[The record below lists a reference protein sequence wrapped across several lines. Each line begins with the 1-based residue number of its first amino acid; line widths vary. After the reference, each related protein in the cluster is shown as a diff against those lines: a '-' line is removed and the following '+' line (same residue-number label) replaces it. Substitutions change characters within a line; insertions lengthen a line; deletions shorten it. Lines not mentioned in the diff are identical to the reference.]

1 MVATVLSALLAAVP
15 SGASAANDPAG
26 PSGGLAADFA
36 SAAHEFGVPEPILL
50 AVSYNLTR
58 WEAHSGQRSSDG
70 GFGPMDLISSDTIA
84 PAKGS
89 GRGAASPVAVS
100 AKHTLD
106 DAASLLD
113 VPAAVLKSD
122 VGQNIRGAAAL
133 LGKRA
138 RQSGV
143 PTGAIGQWY
152 QVVAAF
158 AAAPTTAG
166 ANAFAD
172 DVFTTL
178 RSGAAATTSDGQSLR
193 IPADPTL
200 TPDTVKT
207 PRATAADVPA
217 PECPTDLDCR
227 FVPAA
232 YDWSSADHSDPNNYG
247 NYDPAERPSD
257 GNKITTIVIHDTES
271 VQTSS
276 ATPYDQAIAAFQDP
290 ADGTSSHYV
299 IRSSDGQVTQ
309 MVPTKDIAWHAA
321 NWTTNEGS
329 IGIEHEGIAA
339 QGGTWYTEQMYQAS
353 AKLVRYLAAKYNIP
367 LDRQH
372 ILGHEDVSRER
383 TTNFGA
389 AHWDPGPYWDW
400 AHYMDLLG
408 APIKATASAASQVVT
423 IDPRYGANQ
432 PPMTTCDS
440 SGQNCVALPAHGAN
454 FVYLHTAPSA
464 DAPLI
469 TDPVV
474 HPDGTAGTTRIDDW
488 SDKAVAGRSYAMA
501 GQQGDWT
508 AVWYGGQ
515 KGWFYNP
522 NCSVTVPTRGLLLSP
537 APGRASIPLYG
548 RAFPEQSEYP
558 ATIPFDPVWTVGPIP
573 WTMAAGQSYLATGVF
588 RAENYYARFDPA
600 AVPSNHTLV
609 TGNTDYFQISYN
621 HRVVYVK
628 ASDVQLLPYNS

>member
-1 MVATVLSALLAAVP
+1 MTLVLAVAPQADAAGVP
-15 SGASAANDPAG
+15 VAG
-26 PSGGLAADFA
+26 PDQRQRQFTTAAR
-36 SAAHEFGVPEPILL
+36 EFGVPPTVLL
-50 AVSYNLTR
+50 SVAYNLTR
-58 WEAHSGQRSSDG
+58 WEAHSGQRSADG
-70 GFGPMDLISSDTIA
+70 GFGPMDLVSSDAIV
-84 PAKGS
+84 PANGS
-89 GRGAASPVAVS
+89 GRGDASPAKVP

-106 DAASLLD
+106 DAASLLGA
-113 VPAAVLKSD
+113 PAAVLETNP
-122 VGQNIRGAAAL
+122 GQNIRGAAAL
-133 LGKRA
+133 LGRQA
-138 RQSGV
+138 RRSGV
-143 PTGAIGQWY
+143 PAGDIGAWY
-152 QVVAAF
+152 RVVAAF
-158 AAAPTTAG
+158 ATAPTTAG

-178 RSGAAATTSDGQSLR
+178 RTGAAATTSDGQSLR

-200 TPDTVKT
+200 KPETATT
-207 PRATAADVPA
+207 SRATAADVPA
-217 PECPTDLDCR
+217 PECPAGLDCR

-232 YDWSSADHSDPNNYG
+232 YDWSSPDHGDPNNYG

-271 VQTSS
+271 TPTSS
-276 ATPYDQAIAAFQDP
+276 ATPYDQAIATFQDP
-290 ADGTSSHYV
+290 ADGVSSHYV

-321 NWTTNEGS
+321 NWTTNEHS

-339 QGGTWYTEQMYQAS
+339 QGGAWYTEQMYQAS
-353 AKLVRYLAAKYNIP
+353 AKLVRYLAAKYDIP

-383 TTNFGA
+383 ATNFA
-389 AHWDPGPYWDW
+389 AVHWDPGPYWDW

-423 IDPRYGANQ
+423 IDPQYGANQ
-432 PPMTTCDS
+432 PPMTTCDNA
-440 SGQNCVALPAHGAN
+440 GQNCIALPAHGAN

-488 SDKAVAGRSYAMA
+488 SDKAVAGRSYALA
-501 GQQGDWT
+501 GRQGDWT
-508 AVWYGGQ
+508 AIWYGGQ
-515 KGWFYNP
+515 KAWLFDP
-522 NCSVTVPTRGLLLSP
+522 NCSVAVPSRGLLLSP

-558 ATIPFDPVWTVGPIP
+558 STIPFDPVWTVGPIP
-573 WTMAAGQSYLATGVF
+573 WTMAAGQSYLATGAF

-609 TGNTDYFQISYN
+609 TGNTGYFQISYN

-628 ASDVQLLPYNS
+628 ASDVQLLPYNG